1 MAATK
6 NWIELTADM
15 VEKEVALRNEQR
27 SNPIAKIVCAS
38 GISPSGSIHLGNLRE
53 EITVHLVSEELKL
66 RGWNAE
72 PIHSWDDFDRLRKV
86 PANVPG
92 DIGFEA
98 HIGKPL
104 AEIPDPWGEFP
115 SYASRFKNEFEAAL
129 TELGIKP
136 RYISQAQAYRRGDYV
151 KEMISAID
159 QRFAIFDILAEYQ
172 TLDHFEKSSD
182 ERREGY
188 YPVRVYCEACN
199 KDNTTILGYEQVS
212 ATIIYSCTC
221 GHKGSFS
228 LNEKVPCK
236 LVWKV
241 DWPMRWNKEQVIFEP
256 GGEDHAA
263 PGSSYT
269 VGQKI
274 VRDIYSY
281 QAPVFIGYAFVG
293 MGGRSKIS
301 SSAGTHATPRAALDI
316 LEPPM
321 VRWLYV
327 RRDSAQ
333 KFNIDFGQ
341 EVLRLYDEWDTFG
354 AKVAA
359 GKANEVEKK
368 IYDMSVRT
376 SLGAVHQSQTPVS
389 FRLLSSAAD
398 LTQGYVDQIMRIACD
413 QLKQED
419 TLELRQKMEP
429 RLSCAVRWATQYL
442 PDDERTFIRPEF
454 AADVYA
460 GLDDQTANGIQLLLE
475 HLEDNWTLDGLT
487 KLVYGIPKTLLGM
500 PLDAQ
505 PTEALKQAQRAFF
518 VSIYTLICNNETGPR
533 LPTLFLSIGADRVRQ
548 LIGPAK
554 TNPAA

>member
-1 MAATK
+1 MAVTK
-6 NWIELTADM
+6 NWIESTADM
-15 VEKEVALRNEQR
+15 VEKEVARRNEQPG
-27 SNPIAKIVCAS
+27 NPIKKIVCAS

-66 RGWNAE
+66 RGWDAE
-72 PIHSWDDFDRLRKV
+72 HIHSWDDFDRLRKV

-104 AEIPDPWGEFP
+104 AEIPDPWGEYP
-115 SYASRFKNEFEAAL
+115 SYASRFKTEFEAAM

-136 RYISQAQAYRRGDYV
+136 RYISQSEAYRRGDYV
-151 KEMISAID
+151 PDIIRAIE

-172 TLDHFEKSSD
+172 TLDRFEKSTD
-182 ERREGY
+182 ERREEY
-188 YPVRVYCEACN
+188 YPAKVYCEVCN
-199 KDNTTILGYEQVS
+199 KDNTTILGYEPAS
-212 ATIIYSCTC
+212 ATISYSCLC

-228 LNEKVPCK
+228 LHQKVSCK
-236 LVWKV
+236 LVWKA
-241 DWPMRWNKEQVIFEP
+241 DWPMRWNHEQVVFEP
-256 GGEDHAA
+256 AGEDHAA

-274 VRDIYSY
+274 VRDIYGY
-281 QAPVFIGYAFVG
+281 IAPVFIGYAFVG

-301 SSAGTHATPRAALDI
+301 SSAGTTATPRAALDI

-321 VRWLYV
+321 IRWLYV

-354 AKVAA
+354 SKVAA
-359 GKANEVEKK
+359 GKANEIEKK
-368 IYDMSVRT
+368 IYDMSVKT
-376 SLGAVHQSQTPVS
+376 SLGPVHQSITPVS

-398 LTQGYVDQIMRIACD
+398 LTQGYVDQIVRIACD

-419 TLELRQKMEP
+419 TPELREKMEP
-429 RLSCAVRWATQYL
+429 RISCAVRWATQYL

-454 AADVYA
+454 ASDVYA
-460 GLDDQTANGIQLLLE
+460 GLEERTVRGIQMLLQQLDE
-475 HLEDNWTLDGLT
+475 NWTLDGLT
-487 KLVYGIPKTLLGM
+487 KLVYGIPKTLLDM
-500 PLDAQ
+500 PMDAQ
-505 PTEALKQAQRAFF
+505 PTEELKQAQRAFF
-518 VSIYTLICNNETGPR
+518 VSIYTLICNSETGPR
-533 LPTLFLSIGADRVRQ
+533 LPTLFLSIGKDKVRQ
-548 LIGPAK
+548 LLSPAQ
-554 TNPAA
+554 